1 MAKYESGRKQVADLL
16 TYTDAMRWTFRKC
29 FVTLQIMLW
38 DSQPLVESTSG
49 RAYLSPHSLAVICC
63 LEPG

>member
-1 MAKYESGRKQVADLL
+1 MADLL